1 MIAFSVFD
9 FFSWLTDY
17 IFFVQIQEDM
27 VTIWFFYQLFFNKEN
42 KKLTEKIFI
51 RDFLLL
57 QHYV

>member
-1 MIAFSVFD
+1 MFD
-9 FFSWLTDY
+9 FFSWLTEY